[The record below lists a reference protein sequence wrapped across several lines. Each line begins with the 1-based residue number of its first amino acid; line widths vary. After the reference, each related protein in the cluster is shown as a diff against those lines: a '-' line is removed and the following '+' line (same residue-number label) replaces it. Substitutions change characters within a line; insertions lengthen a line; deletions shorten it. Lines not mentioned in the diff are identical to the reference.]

1 MILNH
6 RDMHKNGANM
16 DKQWIDKWKQDLDQ
30 LREELPKKHL
40 NLYFYQNEE
49 NFLWEIDKLKEE
61 LNEGEMDHFMV
72 ISNIA
77 RIVASFKD
85 AHTTLYIPGK
95 WFLPFDFYW
104 FMEGLYIVGGMSR
117 NSSLIGCRVTHI
129 NDIEIKEVI
138 DRLKTVIAYENESFL
153 KSQLPKY
160 IRVAEV
166 LYGLEIIDNLKE
178 LSIGVEYGV
187 GIASKIQIETYTEEK
202 FSAGYI
208 NIDSLLD
215 DKPPLYRSMLGQN
228 YWSHHLVEEDILYI
242 NYNCCK
248 NMKTIGAVEFFS
260 EALDYIKSMKIK
272 KVVVDLRNNFGGNS
286 KLLESFILGLKDW
299 ISNDESHRIFT
310 IIGRDTFSSALLNA
324 YSLKNDASA
333 ILLGKASGGKPN
345 CYGEVLYI
353 ELLNSRL
360 RIRYS
365 TKYYDI
371 IEDDNQE
378 SLFPDMKFDVRF
390 DNFIRCKDPVMEYIL
405 SREVD

>member
-1 MILNH
+1 
-6 RDMHKNGANM
+6 M
-16 DKQWIDKWKQDLDQ
+16 DRQWIDKWKQDLDQ

-40 NLYFYQNEE
+40 NLYFEQSEE
-49 NFLWEIDKLKEE
+49 NFLWEIDRLKE
-61 LNEGEMDHFMV
+61 LLDDGDMDHFVV

-77 RIVASFKD
+77 RIIASFKD

-104 FMEGLYIVGGMSR
+104 FMDGLYIIGGTSR
-117 NSSLIGCRVTHI
+117 YSSLIGCKVTHI
-129 NDIEIKEVI
+129 NDIEFKEVI
-138 DRLKTVIAYENESFL
+138 KRLKTVIAYENESFL

-166 LYGLEIIDNLKE
+166 LFGLGLIDNLKE
-178 LSIGVEYGV
+178 LSIGVEYGE
-187 GIASKIQIETYTEEK
+187 GIASKIQIETYKEEEL
-202 FSAGYI
+202 STGYI

-215 DKPPLYRSMLGQN
+215 DKPPLYRSRIGEN
-228 YWSHHLVEEDILYI
+228 YWSQHLVDDDLYYI

-248 NMKTIGAVEFFS
+248 NMKGIGTYDFFS
-260 EALDYIKSMKIK
+260 VVLEEVVRLKVR
-272 KVVVDLRNNFGGNS
+272 KVVIDLRNNFGGNS
-286 KLLESFILGLKDW
+286 KLLETFIQGLKDW
-299 ISNDESHRIFT
+299 VGNDDSRRIFA

-324 YSLKNDASA
+324 YSLKNDVSA
-333 ILLGKASGGKPN
+333 ILLGEASGGKPN
-345 CYGEVLYI
+345 CYGEVQYI

-371 IEDDNQE
+371 IEDDSQE

-390 DNFIRCKDPVMEYIL
+390 DDFISCKDPVMEYIL
-405 SREVD
+405 SGEVN

>member
-1 MILNH
+1 
-6 RDMHKNGANM
+6 M

-30 LREELPKKHL
+30 LREELPNRHL
-40 NLYFYQNEE
+40 NLYFCQSEE
-49 NFLWEIDKLKEE
+49 NFLWEIDKLKEK
-61 LNEGEMDHFMV
+61 LDEGEMDHFVV

-104 FMEGLYIVGGMSR
+104 FKEGLFIVGGISR
-117 NSSLIGCRVTHI
+117 YSSLIGCRVTHI
-129 NDIEIKEVI
+129 NDLEITDVIGRLKEVI
-138 DRLKTVIAYENESFL
+138 SYENESFL

-166 LYGLEIIDNLKE
+166 LYGLEIIDNLKD
-178 LSIGVEYGV
+178 LSLGVEYGD
-187 GIASKIQIETYTEEK
+187 GIVSKIQIETYTDDE
-202 FSAGYI
+202 FSASYI

-215 DKPPLYRSMLGQN
+215 YRTPLYRRKSGEN
-228 YWSHHLVEEDILYI
+228 YWSQHIADEDILYI

-248 NMKTIGAVEFFS
+248 NMKEIGAIEFFS
-260 EALDYIKSMKIK
+260 GVLEDIDRLKIGN
-272 KVVVDLRNNFGGNS
+272 VVVDLRNNFGGNS
-286 KLLESFILGLKDW
+286 KLLEPFIQGLKDW
-299 ISNDESHRIFT
+299 IGNDDSHRLFT

-333 ILLGKASGGKPN
+333 ILLGEASGGKPN

-371 IEDDNQE
+371 IEDNSQE
-378 SLFPDMKFDVRF
+378 SLFPDIKFDIRF
-390 DNFIRCKDPVMEYIL
+390 DDFIRCKDPVMEYIL

>member
-6 RDMHKNGANM
+6 REMHKNGAIM

-40 NLYFYQNEE
+40 NLYFCQSKE
-49 NFLWEIDKLKEE
+49 NFLWDIDKLKEE
-61 LNEGEMDHFMV
+61 LDEEEMDHFVV

-104 FMEGLYIVGGMSR
+104 FMEGLYIVGGISR
-117 NSSLIGCRVTHI
+117 YSSLIGCRVTHI

-138 DRLKTVIAYENESFL
+138 GRLRTVIAYENESFL

-178 LSIGVEYGV
+178 LSIGVEYGD
-187 GIASKIQIETYTEEK
+187 GIASKIQIETYTEDE

-215 DKPPLYRSMLGQN
+215 DMPPLYRSKLGQN
-228 YWSHHLVEEDILYI
+228 YWSHYIVEDILYI

-248 NMKTIGAVEFFS
+248 NMKEIGAIDFFS
-260 EALDYIKSMKIK
+260 GVLEDIDRLKVG

-286 KLLESFILGLKDW
+286 KLLEPFILGLKDW
-299 ISNDESHRIFT
+299 ISKDESHRLFT

-333 ILLGKASGGKPN
+333 ILLGEASGGKPN

-353 ELLNSRL
+353 ELLNSKL

-390 DNFIRCKDPVMEYIL
+390 DDFIRSKDPVIEYIL
-405 SREVD
+405 NGEVD